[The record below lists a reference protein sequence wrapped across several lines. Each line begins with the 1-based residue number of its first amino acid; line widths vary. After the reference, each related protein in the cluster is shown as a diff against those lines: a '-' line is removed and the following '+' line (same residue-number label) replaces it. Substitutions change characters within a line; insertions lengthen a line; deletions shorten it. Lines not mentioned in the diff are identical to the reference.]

1 VLAIQFVQRW
11 LFLLTLM
18 VTSVKAQAV
27 VPPIDAQLRFSK
39 NVQERIELSFSWR
52 ISKRKGYEFKVTS
65 SYVYL
70 PTLVYLHQT
79 LATTFQTIFPRL
91 LSLLTTSSF
100 SDNEL
105 QTVQGDIN
113 NEDLDDMM
121 NEEKKIQEW
130 LRQRTASMGLQVGCP
145 IPDYSGFT
153 CNLMC
158 TLSGYYYSMKQI
170 SNLLSR
176 KTSSNA

>member
-1 VLAIQFVQRW
+1 
-11 LFLLTLM
+11 M

-39 NVQERIELSFSWR
+39 NVQERLELSFSWR
-52 ISKRKGYEFKVTS
+52 LSKRKGYEFKITS

-79 LATTFQTIFPRL
+79 LATTFQTIVPRL
-91 LSLLTTSSF
+91 LSYWTTSSLP
-100 SDNEL
+100 DDEL
-105 QTVQGDIN
+105 QSVEGDVN
-113 NEDLDDMM
+113 NEDLDDIMSD
-121 NEEKKIQEW
+121 EKKFQEW

-170 SNLLSR
+170 SNVLSR